1 MENEVNL
8 NNMCRSFMSTF
19 NCSLSAYRVVC
30 WYDSTEYSDFSQTF
44 RTLQGVIMESN
55 IQEIEQVLCDIL
67 LENDK
72 KMTASLSR

>member
-8 NNMCRSFMSTF
+8 NNMYRSFMSRF
-19 NCSLSAYRVVC
+19 DCLLSAYRVVC

-55 IQEIEQVLCDIL
+55 IQEIVQVRCDML

-72 KMTASLSR
+72 KMTAPLRR

>member
-1 MENEVNL
+1 MENEVKL
-8 NNMCRSFMSTF
+8 NNMYHSFMSRF
-19 NCSLSAYRVVC
+19 DCSLSAYRVVC

-55 IQEIEQVLCDIL
+55 IQEIVQVRCDML

-72 KMTASLSR
+72 KMTAPLRR